1 MPTNDTP
8 SITISLGENLAAN
21 AKIQVAG
28 GAPSNLNAGSGA
40 FEAFETL
47 TSVDEVSVRR
57 RESISEINFYISSA
71 HPF

>member
-1 MPTNDTP
+1 MPANDTP
-8 SITISLGENLAAN
+8 SITISLGENLAAK

-28 GAPSNLNAGSGA
+28 GAPANLNAGSGA
-40 FEAFETL
+40 FEPFETL

-57 RESISEINFYISSA
+57 RESVSEINFNISSA